1 MQAKEK
7 YAAFQAAAK
16 AHISYITK
24 ASNGMGVD
32 RHLLGLK
39 LVMEQG
45 ESHPIYTHPIYAKSS
60 KWQLSTSGLFSG
72 ERLAGTGFGTVVCV
86 SFYSLIVFSTR
97 TDME

>member
-1 MQAKEK
+1 MKEK
-7 YAAFQAAAK
+7 YSAFQKAAK

-45 ESHPIYTHPIYAKSS
+45 ESHPIYTHPIFSKSS
-60 KWQLSTSGLFSG
+60 KWQLSTSALFSG
-72 ERLAGTGFGTVVCV
+72 ERLAGTGFGTVVFFLFSILLFIYINLV
-86 SFYSLIVFSTR
+86 S
-97 TDME
+97 